1 MLVSYLAVSGRPRL
15 DGLID
20 VGGDRWVGRVHLH
33 DPDSP
38 LIVEVQS
45 GPSHS
50 ALADTAHD
58 GRRLA
63 DLRAAGFEVVEITDA
78 QAWHRPDEVVAAV
91 RAARRRLRATV

>member
-1 MLVSYLAVSGRPRL
+1 MLVSYLAVTGRPRL
-15 DGLID
+15 DGLFD

-58 GRRLA
+58 ERRLA